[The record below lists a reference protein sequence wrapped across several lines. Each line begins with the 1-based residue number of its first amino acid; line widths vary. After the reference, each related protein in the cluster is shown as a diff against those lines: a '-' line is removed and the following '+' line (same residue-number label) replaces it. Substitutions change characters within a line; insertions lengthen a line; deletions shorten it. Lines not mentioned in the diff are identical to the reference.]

1 MLCDRLTPAA
11 ETRGYDRREG
21 HQMAMMQSAEDIK
34 KIVQEHVA
42 EPVLAIGSVQP
53 AGTWGSFGL
62 GRLSPLAGMIG
73 QAKAN
78 KNAGALSNKGAFFRG
93 GKSPNSQTMIAV
105 TADKLYALEAK
116 YGWGGMKIKSELG
129 QWDRKD
135 LKITLEPGKVSTKI
149 TVEDKD
155 GGHYEVEA
163 TTAASRGF
171 NDDML
176 NELAKQ
182 SA

>member
-1 MLCDRLTPAA
+1 M
-11 ETRGYDRREG
+11 G
-21 HQMAMMQSAEDIK
+21 MVQSADEIK

-42 EPVLAIGSVQP
+42 EPVIAVGSVQP

-78 KNAGALSNKGAFFRG
+78 KKAGALSNKGAFFRG

-105 TADKLYALEAK
+105 TATKLYALETK
-116 YGWGGMKIKSELG
+116 YGWGGMKIKGELG
-129 QWDRKD
+129 QWNRKD
-135 LKITLEPGKVSTKI
+135 LKITLEPGNVSTKI

-155 GGHYEVEA
+155 GERYEVEA

-176 NELAKQ
+176 NELTK
-182 SA
+182 

>member
-1 MLCDRLTPAA
+1 M
-11 ETRGYDRREG
+11 G
-21 HQMAMMQSAEDIK
+21 MIQSADEIK

-42 EPVLAIGSVQP
+42 EPVIAIGSVQP

-62 GRLSPLAGMIG
+62 GRLSPLAGLVG

-78 KNAGALSNKGAFFRG
+78 KKAGALSNKGAFFRG
-93 GKSPNSQTMIAV
+93 GKSPNSQTMLVV
-105 TADKLYALEAK
+105 TAAKLYALEAK
-116 YGWGGMKIKSELG
+116 SGWGGLKIKGELG
-129 QWDRKD
+129 QWNRKD
-135 LKITLEPGKVSTKI
+135 LKITLEPGKVATKI
-149 TVEDKD
+149 IVDDTSD

-176 NELAKQ
+176 NELAK
-182 SA
+182 